1 MKEVKKEVKE
11 GAKQDAK
18 KEVEEGKMFIFTAP
32 SGAGKTTI
40 VHHLLKQYDF
50 LDFSVSATTRGKRDY
65 EIDGKDYYFLSRKEF
80 DAKIKADEFV
90 EWEEVYEDRYG
101 TLKSEVERVWAL
113 GKHIV
118 FDIEVKGAT
127 NIKRLYGDRCKA
139 VFIKPPSLDI
149 LIERL
154 RNRNTESASSLRKR
168 IARVKREMKYQYTF
182 DEVLVNDLLEV
193 ALKEAEFFVETFIY
207 GKPFEEEE

>member
-1 MKEVKKEVKE
+1 MK
-11 GAKQDAK
+11 DAK
-18 KEVEEGKMFIFTAP
+18 EEGKMFIFTAP

-40 VHHLLKQYDF
+40 VRHLLNQYDF
-50 LDFSVSATTRGKRDY
+50 LDFSVSATTREKRDY
-65 EIDGKDYYFLSRKEF
+65 EVDGKDYYFLTRKEF
-80 DAKIKADEFV
+80 DEKIEADEFV

-113 GKHIV
+113 GRHIV

-127 NIKRLYGDRCKA
+127 NIKKLYGDRCRA
-139 VFIKPPSLDI
+139 VFIKPPSVAI

-154 RNRNTESASSLRKR
+154 KNRNTESASSLRKR
-168 IARVKREMKYQYTF
+168 IARVKREMKYQNTF
-182 DEVLVNDLLEV
+182 DEVLVNDLLDV